1 MDMPHPSQHRA
12 DLPPASLQNTSCLD
26 SMKLPPVLVPA
37 VLLCAGLVAVH
48 ADFYMNLFYPE
59 TKKYL
64 SVISM
69 LGSGF
74 ENEHFIKASKD
85 SPDGFCKFNFVTTN
99 LSEGKVSFQLTNGNY
114 FNLTRSNYIQ
124 PGGTVSNASS
134 EFDFIYESDPGRKHG
149 ARIALKGYNGLY
161 WTVVEKYVKAES
173 TKPVFFDIYPVVN

>member
-64 SVISM
+64 SVILM

-114 FNLTRSNYIQ
+114 FNLTSNNYIQ

-134 EFDFIYESDPGRKHG
+134 EFDFIYESDPGRKRG

>member
-1 MDMPHPSQHRA
+1 MPHPSQHGA
-12 DLPPASLQNTSCLD
+12 DLPPASLQTDTSCLD

-64 SVISM
+64 SVILI

-99 LSEGKVSFQLTNGNY
+99 LSEGKVSFQLANGNY
-114 FNLTRSNYIQ
+114 FNLTRNNYIQ
-124 PGGTVSNASS
+124 PGGNVSNASS